1 MLVANIFPFLIFR
14 GLVGG
19 GSDSIIFWNALVP
32 FLIHIKVCCPWSIR
46 DLERKIRRR
55 WYLLTFTHIFL
66 RGIHG
71 KISTDYTF
79 WLFVCLS
86 ADRIPN
92 LIRTILFDIN
102 LTSVTKTFVK

>member
-32 FLIHIKVCCPWSIR
+32 FLIHIKVCSPLTHQRSGKE
-46 DLERKIRRR
+46 DTQKVVLG
-55 WYLLTFTHIFL
+55 LTFTHIFL

-71 KISTDYTF
+71 KIKYRLYLLVVCLFVRRSHSKLNQHYTF
-79 WLFVCLS
+79 
-86 ADRIPN
+86 
-92 LIRTILFDIN
+92 
-102 LTSVTKTFVK
+102 

>member
-1 MLVANIFPFLIFR
+1 MPPLEHQR
-14 GLVGG
+14 SGKE
-19 GSDSIIFWNALVP
+19 DTQ
-32 FLIHIKVCCPWSIR
+32 KVV
-46 DLERKIRRR
+46 LG
-55 WYLLTFTHIFL
+55 LTFTHIFL

-92 LIRTILFDIN
+92 LISTILFDLN

>member
-1 MLVANIFPFLIFR
+1 
-14 GLVGG
+14 
-19 GSDSIIFWNALVP
+19 
-32 FLIHIKVCCPWSIR
+32 
-46 DLERKIRRR
+46 
-55 WYLLTFTHIFL
+55 LLTFTHIFL